1 MENQSID
8 KANLITTIK
17 SVPDQLVAGLELSKD
32 IKLAKKYDSIVL
44 CGMGGSALVGELL
57 QIYLSGISNNQF
69 PRLPDGQAIS
79 DKTLSPDKQ
88 NSLTRQPGNSV
99 TIQVNRSYNLPPE
112 SYEPN
117 CLNIISSYSG
127 NTEETLSC
135 FEEALKNNLD
145 CLGLA
150 SGGKVM
156 EICKE
161 KNIPIIAMPNPSPD
175 FQPRFATG
183 YSFSALLNLFA
194 NNGLLALDTNIFSQT
209 AEKIQSELQIL
220 ENLGQE
226 IAKKIQGKTPVVYAP
241 VKYKALA
248 MIWKIMFNE
257 NAKTPAFWNYFPELS
272 HNEMVGFTKPQG
284 SFYFIMFRDKNDHPQ
299 NVKRLEITVKL
310 FKEYGIDSVIID
322 LPEGDAIYRIFATL
336 QIGNFTSYY
345 LALAYGIDPTPV
357 EMVEKLKKMLAE

>member
-8 KANLITTIK
+8 KANLIETIK
-17 SVPDQLVAGLELSKD
+17 SAPDQLVAGLELSKD

-57 QIYLSGISNNQF
+57 QTYLSGISNNQ
-69 PRLPDGQAIS
+69 
-79 DKTLSPDKQ
+79 SPVPNEIPNPNFKK
-88 NSLTRQPGNSV
+88 V
-99 TIQVNRSYNLPPE
+99 ITIVVNRSYNLPPE
-112 SYEPN
+112 SYKPN

-161 KNIPIIAMPNPSPD
+161 KNIPIVAMPKPTPD

-241 VKYKALA
+241 VRYKALA

-284 SFYFIMFRDKNDHPQ
+284 NFYFIMLRDKNDHPQ
-299 NVKRLEITVKL
+299 NIKRLEITVKL
-310 FKEYGIDSVIID
+310 FKEYGIDSVIVD
-322 LPEGDAIYRIFATL
+322 LPEGDSLHRIFATL
-336 QIGNFTSYY
+336 QIGNFVSYY
-345 LALAYGIDPTPV
+345 LALTYGIDPTPV
-357 EMVEKLKKMLAE
+357 EMVEKLKKMLAD